1 MIYVL
6 QTESGM
12 EMNIRSKLLR
22 ENISAYVPRRELI
35 LRKNAGWT
43 KVVNLLFPGYVF
55 LECDYTP
62 ELYHRIKPI
71 DGVVRFLGAP
81 SPIRA
86 AEEEFMRLL
95 FNGGEVIPQSEAEV
109 NSGGK
114 VTVTGGWLVGKEQY
128 ITKYNV
134 RQKKASAEITFG
146 GIKHRINFGV
156 EFTRK

>member
-12 EMNIRSKLLR
+12 EMNIRAKLLR

-35 LRKNAGWT
+35 LRKSAGWT

-55 LECDYTP
+55 LEFDYTP
-62 ELYHRIKPI
+62 ELYHKIKPI

-95 FNGGEVIPQSEAEV
+95 FNSGEVIPQSEAEV
-109 NSGGK
+109 DSSGK
-114 VTVTGGWLVGKEQY
+114 VTVTGGWLLGKEQY
-128 ITKYNV
+128 ITKFNV
-134 RQKKASAEITFG
+134 RQKKASAVITFG

-156 EFTRK
+156 DYIRK

>member
-12 EMNIRSKLLR
+12 EMNIRAKLLR

-43 KVVNLLFPGYVF
+43 KVVNLILPGYVF
-55 LECDYTP
+55 IECDYSA

-86 AEEEFMRLL
+86 AEEDFMRLL

-109 NSGGK
+109 DISGK

-128 ITKYNV
+128 ITKFNV

-156 EFTRK
+156 DYIRK

>member
-12 EMNIRSKLLR
+12 EMNIRAKLLR
-22 ENISAYVPRRELI
+22 ESIPAYVPQRELI
-35 LRKNAGWT
+35 LRKSAGWT
-43 KVVNLLFPGYVF
+43 TVVNLILPGYVF
-55 LECDYTP
+55 IECDYSA

-86 AEEEFMRLL
+86 AEEDFMRLM

-109 NSGGK
+109 DSSGK

-128 ITKYNV
+128 ITKFNV

-146 GIKHRINFGV
+146 GIRHRINFGMDYI
-156 EFTRK
+156 RK